1 MEKLSQTTSLIPGK
15 GPRRQVV
22 CSLGTPTWGTGV
34 SILGKLADALR
45 VLVNYNAL
53 GLLLARPRLSGGQ
66 QIYALKLSR
75 KAQASPK
82 GGRGDPRKKTQG

>member
-1 MEKLSQTTSLIPGK
+1 MEKLSQTTNLIPGK

-22 CSLGTPTWGTGV
+22 GSLGTPTWGTGV

-53 GLLLARPRLSGGQ
+53 GLLPARLRGGQ

-75 KAQASPK
+75 EAQVSPK
-82 GGRGDPRKKTQG
+82 GGRGNPRKKTQG